1 MSNFYFSA
9 KVDDDTTLCIAPIT
23 DRRIELSGE
32 TIDDASGYFLFETK
46 GGAEPSEVQILA
58 RLTSEEAALR
68 LKRMLALK

>member
-1 MSNFYFSA
+1 MADYYFSA
-9 KVDDDTTLCIAPIT
+9 KVDDETTICIAPIT

-32 TIDDASGYFLFETK
+32 KVDDKSGYFLFETK

-58 RLTSEEAALR
+58 RLTSEDAALR

>member
-1 MSNFYFSA
+1 MSDYYFSA
-9 KVDDDTTLCIAPIT
+9 KVDDDTTICIAPIT

-32 TIDDASGYFLFETK
+32 KVDDKSGYFLFETK